1 MTRMSELLKRL
12 VDGGIEVT
20 NDIKK
25 VMIETDIELFSD
37 YDCEPFYSDRPI
49 PFTETELGEVKTIS
63 APHMIV
69 TLLHYM
75 ELLEAQEVIIVG
87 SKGGYLAALVAQL
100 IGEKGIVRVLDT
112 CSNVISHSK
121 QRLTH
126 WPTIEFRELES
137 IEVSPVAFPGEFDR
151 VLITGNIEELPNW
164 ITARISDAGFVIAP
178 LGPSS
183 NQHLMKIEKQGDHLL
198 PTNLGPV
205 CFGSL
210 ESEKNEGQYIS
221 PIELAELLELVI
233 QTCQELEIIE
243 EDEINQLQDIIAEL
257 YFLPDDLPP
266 VGEGGIPISSH
277 PMFKSLIEKSDSFI
291 RFWPILQVILHPII
305 RQIGFENWI
314 FDDFESLE

>member
-151 VLITGNIEELPNW
+151 VLITGNIEELPDW

-183 NQHLMKIEKQGDHLL
+183 NQHLMKIEKQGDQLF

-210 ESEKNEGQYIS
+210 ESEKNEDQYIS

>member
-1 MTRMSELLKRL
+1 MTRISELLKRL
-12 VDGGIEVT
+12 VEGGVEVT
-20 NDIKK
+20 SAIKR
-25 VMIETDIELFSD
+25 VMIETDVESFSD
-37 YDCEPFYSDRPI
+37 YDCDPFYSDRPI
-49 PFTETELGEVKTIS
+49 PFTETELGEIKTIS

-75 ELLEAQEVIIVG
+75 ELLDEQEVIIIG
-87 SKGGYLAALVAQL
+87 SKGGYLAALIAQL
-100 IGEKGIVRVLDT
+100 VGEKGVVRVLDT

-151 VLITGNIEELPNW
+151 VLITGNIDQLPNW
-164 ITARISDAGFVIAP
+164 ITSRISDTGFVIAP

-183 NQHLMKIEKQGDHLL
+183 NQHLMKIERQGGELF

-205 CFGSL
+205 CFGPL
-210 ESEKNEGQYIS
+210 ESKENNGQYVH
-221 PIELAELLELVI
+221 PVELAELLELVI

-243 EDEINQLQDIIAEL
+243 EEEINQLQDIIAEL

-266 VGEGGIPISSH
+266 VGEGGIPISGH
-277 PMFKSLIEKSDSFI
+277 PMFKSLIEKSDSFV

>member
-1 MTRMSELLKRL
+1 MTRISELLKRL
-12 VDGGIEVT
+12 VEGGVEVT
-20 NDIKK
+20 SAIKR
-25 VMIETDIELFSD
+25 VMVETNVESFSD
-37 YDCEPFYSDRPI
+37 YDCDPFYSDRPI
-49 PFTETELGEVKTIS
+49 PFTETELGEIKTIS

-75 ELLEAQEVIIVG
+75 ELLDEQEVIIIG
-87 SKGGYLAALVAQL
+87 SKGGYLAALIAQL
-100 IGEKGIVRVLDT
+100 VGEKGVVRVLDT

-151 VLITGNIEELPNW
+151 VLITGNIDHLPNW
-164 ITARISDAGFVIAP
+164 ITSRISDTGFVIAP

-183 NQHLMKIEKQGDHLL
+183 NQHLMKIERQGDELF

-205 CFGSL
+205 CFGPL
-210 ESEKNEGQYIS
+210 ESKEHHGQYVN
-221 PIELAELLELVI
+221 PVELAELLELVI

-243 EDEINQLQDIIAEL
+243 EEEINQLQDIIAEL

-266 VGEGGIPISSH
+266 VGEGGIPISGH
-277 PMFKSLIEKSDSFI
+277 PMFKSLIEKSDSFV

-314 FDDFESLE
+314 FDDFDSLE

>member
-1 MTRMSELLKRL
+1 MTRISELLKRL

-49 PFTETELGEVKTIS
+49 PFTETEHGEVKTIS

-151 VLITGNIEELPNW
+151 VLITGNIEELPDW
-164 ITARISDAGFVIAP
+164 ITTRISDTGFVIAP

-183 NQHLMKIEKQGDHLL
+183 NQHLMKIEKQGDQLF
-198 PTNLGPV
+198 PTDLGPV
-205 CFGSL
+205 CFGPL
-210 ESEKNEGQYIS
+210 ESEESGGQYIS

-243 EDEINQLQDIIAEL
+243 QDEINQLQDIIAEL

-314 FDDFESLE
+314 SDDFDSLE

>member
-1 MTRMSELLKRL
+1 MTRISELLKRL

-75 ELLEAQEVIIVG
+75 ELLEGQEVIIVG

-183 NQHLMKIEKQGDHLL
+183 NQHLMKIEKQGDQLF

>member
-1 MTRMSELLKRL
+1 MTRISELLKRL
-12 VDGGIEVT
+12 VEGGIEVT
-20 NDIKK
+20 NEIKK
-25 VMIETDIELFSD
+25 VMINTEIESFSD
-37 YDCEPFYSDRPI
+37 YDCDPFYSDRPI
-49 PFTETELGEVKTIS
+49 PFTETEIGEVKTIS

-69 TLLHYM
+69 TLLHNM
-75 ELLEAQEVIIVG
+75 ELLEGQEVIIIG

-100 IGEKGIVRVLDT
+100 IGENGIVRVLDT

-151 VLITGNIEELPNW
+151 VLVTGHIEELPSW
-164 ITARISDAGFVIAP
+164 ITDRISDTGFVIAP
-178 LGPSS
+178 LGPNN
-183 NQHLMKIEKQGDHLL
+183 NQHLMKIEKQEDELF
-198 PTNLGPV
+198 PTDLGPV

-210 ESEKNEGQYIS
+210 ESRRHGNQYVS
-221 PIELAELLELVI
+221 PVELAELLELVI
-233 QTCQELEIIE
+233 QTCQELDIIE
-243 EDEINQLQDIIAEL
+243 VEEITQLQDIIAEL
-257 YFLPDDLPP
+257 YFLPNDLPP
-266 VGEGGIPISSH
+266 VGEGGIPISEH

-314 FDDFESLE
+314 FDDYDSLE